1 MANISAIHSVGASLV
16 TYLRNAYPAALSTT
30 LPCGFRLISSGELA
44 RDDDLDTALTLFLH
58 RVTINEH
65 LRTRGRLQEHPEE
78 KAPLAVDLH
87 YLMSVWAGSA
97 LAEQTILGWAMREL
111 HLHPV
116 LDSAALSPEA
126 NWNQSDVVQIIPAEL
141 SNEDIMRIWDA
152 ITPSF
157 RISVSYI
164 ARVVRIDPDTLPDA
178 RPVVASR
185 FALTDREARP

>member
-1 MANISAIHSVGASLV
+1 MANISAIHSVGVSLV
-16 TYLRNAYPAALSTT
+16 TYLRNAYPQALRTAH
-30 LPCGFRLISSGELA
+30 PCDFRLISTGELA
-44 RDDDLDTALTLFLH
+44 NDDDLGTTLTFFLH
-58 RVTINEH
+58 RITVNEH
-65 LRTRGRLQEHPEE
+65 LRTRGRLREHAEE
-78 KAPLAVDLH
+78 TAPLAVDLH
-87 YLMSVWAGSA
+87 YLMTVWANSA

-116 LDSAALSPEA
+116 LDASALSPEA
-126 NWNQSDVVQIIPAEL
+126 SWSQSDAVQIIPAEL